1 MRKQA
6 ALGAEDNPRRRVGP
20 KENSK
25 EKKEAGNSASG
36 PSTAESP
43 VY

>member
-1 MRKQA
+1 MGKQA

-25 EKKEAGNSASG
+25 EKRGG
-36 PSTAESP
+36 
-43 VY
+43 